1 MVPANF
7 RGAARRLD
15 ALDIPRIGS
24 LIGVGEDEVR
34 AILEVESR
42 GAGFDKQGRPAMLF
56 EPHIFWKEL
65 GPGKKRDQAAKAG
78 LAYPR
83 WRAGAYPRDSYPR
96 LEQAMAID
104 ETAAF
109 RSASW
114 GLGQL
119 MGFNHRAAGFATVQ
133 DMVAEFCDDE
143 ESHLEAM
150 IRFIKSRGLADEIQ
164 RHDWTGFAR
173 AYNGPGYAANRY
185 DKRLAAALAKWNK
198 VPDARFDPS
207 EAAKED
213 EAAAAAPETFVDRA
227 RVKAVQEKLIALGY
241 HLVGKPDGVAGP
253 RTAGAIAAFQTE
265 NGLPVTGKITD
276 ELIDQLEE
284 AEPHEPSPERSAGA
298 PEDSRIVRGGTA
310 LKQAG
315 IMGSVLGAATSAEPI
330 VAQVEATKGLI
341 DRVKAVTTPLRELV
355 ADHWPIILLVVGG
368 LLVWHGSKIVKA
380 RVEDYRLGKTP

>member
-1 MVPANF
+1 MLPANF

-24 LIGVGEDEVR
+24 LIGVGEDQVR

-83 WRAGAYPRDSYPR
+83 WKAGSYPRDSYPR

-104 ETAAF
+104 ETAAL

-119 MGFNHRAAGFATVQ
+119 MGFNHREGGYDTVQ
-133 DMVAEFCDDE
+133 SMVADFCQDE

-150 IRFIKSRGLADEIQ
+150 IRFIKARGLADEIQ
-164 RHDWTGFAR
+164 RKDWAGFSR
-173 AYNGPGYAANRY
+173 AYNGPGYAANKY
-185 DKRLAAALAKWNK
+185 DQRLAKAYAKWVK
-198 VPDARFDPS
+198 VPDARFDP
-207 EAAKED
+207 ADATKED
-213 EAAAAAPETFVDRA
+213 EVAASAPETFVDRA

-241 HLVGKPDGVAGP
+241 HMVGKPDGVAGP
-253 RTAGAIAAFQTE
+253 RTAGAIAAFEAE
-265 NGLPVTGKITD
+265 NGFPVTGEINQL
-276 ELIDQLEE
+276 LIDRLEE
-284 AEPHEPSPERSAGA
+284 AEPHEPSPERAAGVPA
-298 PEDSRIVRGGTA
+298 DSRIVKEGSTIQRAGLLTAIGGAVT
-310 LKQAG
+310 
-315 IMGSVLGAATSAEPI
+315 TAEPI
-330 VAQVEATKGLI
+330 LAQAEATKGLLE
-341 DRVKAVTTPLRELV
+341 RVKAVTTPLRDLV
-355 ADHWPIILLVVGG
+355 ADHWPILLLAAGAILL
-368 LLVWHGSKIVKA
+368 WQGSKIVRA
-380 RVEDYRLGKTP
+380 RVEDYRLGRVP